1 MRFSFQDP
9 TQPLTEDTG
18 IVEVAPEQKERKE
31 KKKTVVEAGD
41 TTGAPSAAAVTI
53 MNNTTDNQPAVRG
66 TGTHTLQEAIF
77 HNILMVQSDEALKTL
92 LDTLKEKEMR
102 CSNIC

>member
-66 TGTHTLQEAIF
+66 TGTHTLQEARS
-77 HNILMVQSDEALKTL
+77 QEARSQEARSQGARRPYSITFSL
-92 LDTLKEKEMR
+92 LNPMKA
-102 CSNIC
+102 

>member
-66 TGTHTLQEAIF
+66 TNIPTFNKHLLNDRYF
-77 HNILMVQSDEALKTL
+77 HGVSDLFLTKS
-92 LDTLKEKEMR
+92 K
-102 CSNIC
+102 

>member
-66 TGTHTLQEAIF
+66 TGTHTLQEARS
-77 HNILMVQSDEALKTL
+77 QEARSQGARRPYSFGAIY
-92 LDTLKEKEMR
+92 E
-102 CSNIC
+102 

>member
-77 HNILMVQSDEALKTL
+77 NNILIAKSDEALKTL
-92 LDTLKEKEMR
+92 LEELKEKEMR